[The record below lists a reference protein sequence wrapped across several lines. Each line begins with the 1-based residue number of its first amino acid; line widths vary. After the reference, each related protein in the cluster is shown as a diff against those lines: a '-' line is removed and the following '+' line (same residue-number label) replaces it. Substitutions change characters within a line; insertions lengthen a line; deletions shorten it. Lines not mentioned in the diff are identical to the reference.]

1 MPVFVGLVVV
11 FVALIAWLFNAAA
24 DPHEQWLST
33 PHVFLYLGGM
43 VAAVVLYFQAL
54 RPATRLQQSFRD
66 TLLPMIF
73 GFVRDV
79 RYQHGARPS
88 SFERMPRETVAAW
101 AERHRGEPLKR
112 GEALAVGDYRITA
125 LDVTADRVRRM
136 RIERLP
142 TESKE

>member
-1 MPVFVGLVVV
+1 MEAADFMPNEAVIAGIRRGIEEYEAKRASAQRQVRWRVPVFVGLVAV

-43 VAAVVLYFQAL
+43 IVAVLLYFQAL

-79 RYQHGARPS
+79 RYQHGVRPN
-88 SFERMPRETVAAW
+88 SFDRMPRETVGAFN
-101 AERHRGEPLKR
+101 
-112 GEALAVGDYRITA
+112 
-125 LDVTADRVRRM
+125 
-136 RIERLP
+136 
-142 TESKE
+142 